1 MILRSCLIPTL
12 RRLEQVHG
20 YTDKITLEYE
30 VRLPTPSKKKKKH
43 AILGSFVD
51 AVSPWI
57 KSPCYLETTHMHHFL
72 SSRV

>member
-30 VRLPTPSKKKKKH
+30 VRLPTPSKKKKKKNDMG
-43 AILGSFVD
+43 IFLD
-51 AVSPWI
+51 AV
-57 KSPCYLETTHMHHFL
+57 THL
-72 SSRV
+72 